1 MSRPSSLLAAFY
13 LGLMLATGAG
23 LRANAEVPVQGFD
36 VVKAY
41 PHDDKAFT
49 EGLFF
54 HDGHLYESTGLYPSF
69 IRQVRLET
77 GEVLRQRDLPTIY
90 FGEGSTALNGKL
102 YNLTWRNQIGF
113 IWKLDDF
120 SALGGFSYT
129 GEGWGLTNDGARLIM
144 SDGTDQIRF
153 LDPETLAETGRIHV
167 KADGQPLDQINELEW
182 VDGELLA
189 NIWQDSRIARIDPT
203 TGQVKA
209 FIDLSSLV
217 PNDPGMDP
225 NDDVLNGIA
234 WDAAGKRL
242 FVTGKRWPQLFEIRL
257 KPLG

>member
-1 MSRPSSLLAAFY
+1 MSRPSSLLAVFTF
-13 LGLMLATGAG
+13 GLILATGAG
-23 LRANAEVPVQGFD
+23 LRAVAEVPVQGFE

-41 PHDDKAFT
+41 PHDDDAFT

-54 HDGHLYESTGLYPSF
+54 HDGDLYESTGLYPSF

-189 NIWQDSRIARIDPT
+189 NIWQDSRIARIDPA

-217 PNDPGMDP
+217 PNAPGMDP

>member
-1 MSRPSSLLAAFY
+1 MPRPSSLLAALC

-23 LRANAEVPVQGFD
+23 LRTQAEVPVQGFE

-41 PHDDKAFT
+41 PHDDEAFT

-54 HDGHLYESTGLYPSF
+54 HDGDLYESTGLYPSF

-102 YNLTWRNQIGF
+102 YSLTWRNQIGF

-120 SALGGFSYT
+120 APLGGFSYT
-129 GEGWGLTNDGARLIM
+129 GEGWGMTNDGARLIM

-153 LDPETLAETGRIHV
+153 LDPETLAETGRIRV
-167 KADGQPLDQINELEW
+167 TADGQPLDQINELEW

-189 NIWQDSRIARIDPT
+189 NIWQDSRIARIDPA
-203 TGQVKA
+203 TGHVNA
-209 FIDLSSLV
+209 FVDLSSLV
-217 PNDPGMDP
+217 PNGPDIDP